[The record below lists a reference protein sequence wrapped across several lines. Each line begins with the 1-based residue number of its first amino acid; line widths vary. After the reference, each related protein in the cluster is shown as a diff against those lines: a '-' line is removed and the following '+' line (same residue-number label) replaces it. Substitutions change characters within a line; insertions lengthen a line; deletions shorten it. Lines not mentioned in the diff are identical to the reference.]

1 MLEKILKQK
10 NDKGDNKAANSKT
23 PATKPAKDQPSEA
36 ELTAI
41 DTLSYAEPY
50 HVLALLMPRLVWE
63 RNDRI
68 KEIDEELADIDKRL
82 GELYKRK
89 NDIFATTPTPA
100 KDKEAVAAA

>member
-1 MLEKILKQK
+1 MLEKILKSK
-10 NDKGDNKAANSKT
+10 ATPNKGDA
-23 PATKPAKDQPSEA
+23 PAKPAKDQPSEA

-63 RNDRI
+63 RNDRM
-68 KEIDEELADIDKRL
+68 KEIDEELASIDKRL

-89 NDIFATTPTPA
+89 NDIFATTPAEPT
-100 KDKEAVAAA
+100 KDKEAVAAV